1 MANNDY
7 INIGYT
13 KKTHGVGGELKVF
26 IEARYLEDFFKNER
40 IFIDIKGVKV
50 PYFITNVRGSLD
62 LIFQL
67 EDVKN
72 KEAAFSLQSREI
84 FLRPQDLIPEHR
96 REIEVIEDSLEYE
109 HLNGFMLVDQTAG
122 EIGVIDEILDMP
134 QQEMAFLRHKGRE
147 VLVPLNK
154 NYIVSVDTKQR
165 RVLMDLPEGLLDV

>member
-1 MANNDY
+1 MPQKDTVHEEVKNALVKEGWKITADPY
-7 INIGYT
+7 RINFEG
-13 KKTHGVGGELKVF
+13 
-26 IEARYLEDFFKNER
+26 ER

-122 EIGVIDEILDMP
+122 EIGVID
-134 QQEMAFLRHKGRE
+134 AF
-147 VLVPLNK
+147 V
-154 NYIVSVDTKQR
+154 VDEDR
-165 RVLMDLPEGLLDV
+165 FV